1 MIKAETRLEILDV
14 TLRDGEQTRGVSFS
28 TSEKL
33 NIAKFLLQKLNV
45 DRVEIASARV
55 SKGELETV
63 QKIIEWAETEQLTE
77 RIEIL
82 GFVDGNKT
90 VDWIKDSGARVL
102 NLLTKGSLHHLEK
115 QLNKTPKEFF
125 ADVSNVIEYA
135 IKNGLKINVYLEDWS
150 NGFRSSPDYVEA
162 LVKHLSKERI
172 ERIFLPDTLGVLSP
186 EETFQGVDSLV
197 QRYPNLHFEFH
208 GHNDYDLSV
217 ANSLQAIRAGVKG
230 LHASMNGLGERAG
243 NTPLE
248 ALVTTIHD
256 KSQAKTNINELA
268 ITEASRLVE
277 VFSGKRISANRPIV
291 GEDVFTQTAGVH
303 ADGDKKE
310 TCTQIRFYRSGS
322 VEKEVTR

>member
-1 MIKAETRLEILDV
+1 MTKAETRLEILDV

-63 QKIIEWAETEQLTE
+63 QKIIEWAETEQLAE

-125 ADVSNVIEYA
+125 CRR
-135 IKNGLKINVYLEDWS
+135 
-150 NGFRSSPDYVEA
+150 F
-162 LVKHLSKERI
+162 HCHRI
-172 ERIFLPDTLGVLSP
+172 RNQKWP
-186 EETFQGVDSLV
+186 
-197 QRYPNLHFEFH
+197 
-208 GHNDYDLSV
+208 
-217 ANSLQAIRAGVKG
+217 
-230 LHASMNGLGERAG
+230 
-243 NTPLE
+243 
-248 ALVTTIHD
+248 
-256 KSQAKTNINELA
+256 
-268 ITEASRLVE
+268 
-277 VFSGKRISANRPIV
+277 
-291 GEDVFTQTAGVH
+291 
-303 ADGDKKE
+303 
-310 TCTQIRFYRSGS
+310 
-322 VEKEVTR
+322 

>member
-1 MIKAETRLEILDV
+1 
-14 TLRDGEQTRGVSFS
+14 
-28 TSEKL
+28 
-33 NIAKFLLQKLNV
+33 
-45 DRVEIASARV
+45 
-55 SKGELETV
+55 
-63 QKIIEWAETEQLTE
+63 WAETEQLTE

-197 QRYPNLHFEFH
+197 QRYP
-208 GHNDYDLSV
+208 
-217 ANSLQAIRAGVKG
+217 
-230 LHASMNGLGERAG
+230 
-243 NTPLE
+243 
-248 ALVTTIHD
+248 
-256 KSQAKTNINELA
+256 
-268 ITEASRLVE
+268 
-277 VFSGKRISANRPIV
+277 
-291 GEDVFTQTAGVH
+291 
-303 ADGDKKE
+303 
-310 TCTQIRFYRSGS
+310 
-322 VEKEVTR
+322 